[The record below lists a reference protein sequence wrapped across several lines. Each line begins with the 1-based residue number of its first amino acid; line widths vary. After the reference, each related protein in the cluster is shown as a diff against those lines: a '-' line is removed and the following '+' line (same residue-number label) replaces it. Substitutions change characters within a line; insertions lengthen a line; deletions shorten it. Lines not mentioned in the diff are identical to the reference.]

1 MKHDQQLQE
10 QVMAELGF
18 ARAVNPAQI
27 GVTATGDVV
36 TLTGTVD
43 TFMQKLLAVEAAE
56 RVSGVRGVANEI
68 EVKLASFHQRT
79 DTEIAQA
86 ALVRG
91 DIDLYPEYTGT
102 ALIDVLK
109 LPMQHDAAA
118 IYDTVKSAYEQKFQL
133 TWLDP
138 APFNDSQ
145 GLATTKAIAAKY
157 NLKTLSDLSRVASQ
171 LRLGSI
177 PEFIKRP
184 DALPGLQ
191 KAYGGFVFKDIK
203 LFDIGLKYKALLSGA
218 VDVVVAFTTEGALSA
233 NNLVVL
239 VDDKHFWPTYQV
251 APVVRQAT
259 LKAMPAIATH
269 LNKIAPNLSDATM
282 RELNNM
288 VDGTQKRDAADVAR
302 EFVKTHGLI

>member
-1 MKHDQQLQE
+1 MKRAQALTLLGSAALAGCGGGGTQQVAIGSKNFTEELIIGEIYALVLE
-10 QVMAELGF
+10 QQWFKVNRKLNLG
-18 ARAVNPAQI
+18 
-27 GVTATGDVV
+27 G
-36 TLTGTVD
+36 
-43 TFMQKLLAVEAAE
+43 
-56 RVSGVRGVANEI
+56 
-68 EVKLASFHQRT
+68 
-79 DTEIAQA
+79 TEIAQA

-109 LPMQHDAAA
+109 LPVQHDAAA
-118 IYDTVKSAYEQKFQL
+118 IYETVKSAYEQKFQL

-145 GLATTKAIAAKY
+145 GLATTKTIATKY
-157 NLKTLSDLSRVASQ
+157 NLKTLSDLSRAASQ

-191 KAYGGFVFKDIK
+191 KTYGGFVFRDIK

-233 NNLVVL
+233 HDLVVL

-251 APVVRQAT
+251 APVIRQST
-259 LKAMPAIATH
+259 LKAMPAIALH
-269 LNKIAPNLSDATM
+269 LNKVAPNLSDATM

-302 EFVKTHGLI
+302 EFVKTHGLV